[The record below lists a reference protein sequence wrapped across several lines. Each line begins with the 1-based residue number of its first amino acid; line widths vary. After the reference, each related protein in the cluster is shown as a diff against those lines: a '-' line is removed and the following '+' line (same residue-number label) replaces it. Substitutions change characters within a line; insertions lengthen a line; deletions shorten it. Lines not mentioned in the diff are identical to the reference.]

1 MVVALFDSKPVDP
14 LRQGRLAICLQA
26 ASLFFTGFL
35 IWNLTAAAQ
44 AQWLHLPL
52 RWVLILAALIAV
64 AAWAFSAAITLTLY
78 ALVMHW
84 ERAEMIKATLR
95 TSAVAIWF
103 APAVIL
109 LSQLSPAALA
119 GALVLVIYTTR
130 LLYAQWQVAR
140 PTVEEPAAAAPVQT
154 LFGASELPNPA
165 MVKELAPALTASFCV
180 QTAAVATLFHYP
192 LLAAFGYAMSAA
204 VVTIFALASGAY
216 RPERKPTLPRS
227 ILGVLATVL
236 LAVGLTVGG
245 LAPRLMRSFGW
256 SDGPGIGTG
265 NGVGN
270 SPQHGLVET
279 ARAFLRE
286 ILYRERPVQQN
297 PANQNPSRENPG
309 PPAPPPGLPGA
320 PNGPHPGV
328 ETKNYTA
335 PSDLPGNPAGVLP
348 DGGFPGVILWPE
360 LKPVPTLIAPL
371 PPQGKGWSTA
381 ANVRPMSIPFSGE
394 YWMFRWPYARPPQS
408 SYFQRGNPAELS
420 FTTTDH
426 RPMQMEAHHKLEQTV
441 DLRCCSRIQLELRN
455 ADRYP
460 GTVTVEL
467 VLLNSELSKPGAQSL
482 GKALVVSRPDTSK
495 DPVTPVAETLDFVMP
510 AAPAIEAF
518 DEFKVVFLRDRV
530 RMDKSAKIA
539 IDRFILVPR

>member
-1 MVVALFDSKPVDP
+1 VGLFESKPASTF
-14 LRQGRLAICLQA
+14 RQDRLAICLQA
-26 ASLFFTGFL
+26 ASLLFTGFL

-44 AQWLHLPL
+44 WLRLPL
-52 RWVLILAALIAV
+52 RWVMIQSTIAAVTAWV
-64 AAWAFSAAITLTLY
+64 ASAAITLTLY
-78 ALVMHW
+78 ALAMHW
-84 ERAEMIKATLR
+84 ERAEMVKATLR

-140 PTVEEPAAAAPVQT
+140 PAAEEPAPPMQT
-154 LFGASELPNPA
+154 LFGASELPHPL

-180 QTAAVATLFHYP
+180 QTGAVATLFHYP
-192 LLAAFGYAMSAA
+192 LLAGIGYAMSAA
-204 VVTIFALASGAY
+204 VVTVCALATGAY
-216 RPERKPTLPRS
+216 RSERTPSLPRS

-256 SDGPGIGTG
+256 SDGTG
-265 NGVGN
+265 SGAGN

-286 ILYRERPVQQN
+286 ILYGERPL
-297 PANQNPSRENPG
+297 PGNPG
-309 PPAPPPGLPGA
+309 PPAPPTGLPGA
-320 PNGPHPGV
+320 PNGPPPGIQ
-328 ETKNYTA
+328 TKNYTV
-335 PSDLPGNPAGVLP
+335 PGNLPGNLPGVLP

-371 PPQGKGWSTA
+371 PPQGRGWSTA
-381 ANVRPMSIPFSGE
+381 ANVRPLSIPFSGE
-394 YWMFRWPYARPPQS
+394 YWMFRWPYARPPQN
-408 SYFQRGNPAELS
+408 SYFQRGNPAALS
-420 FTTTDH
+420 FSTTDH

-467 VLLNSELSKPGAQSL
+467 VLLNSELLKPGAQSL
-482 GKALVVSRPDTSK
+482 GRALVASMPDIGK
-495 DPVTPVAETLDFVMP
+495 DPVTPVAETLNFAIPD
-510 AAPAIEAF
+510 APTIEAF
-518 DEFKVVFLRDRV
+518 DEFKVVFLRDRR

>member
-1 MVVALFDSKPVDP
+1 VYLFDSKPAST

-26 ASLFFTGFL
+26 ASLLFTGFL

-44 AQWLHLPL
+44 WLHLPL
-52 RWVLILAALIAV
+52 RWVMIQSAIAAV
-64 AAWAFSAAITLTLY
+64 TAWAASAAITLTLY
-78 ALVMHW
+78 ALAMHW
-84 ERAEMIKATLR
+84 ERAETIKATLR

-119 GALVLVIYTTR
+119 GALVLVIYATR
-130 LLYAQWQVAR
+130 LLYAQWQVDR
-140 PTVEEPAAAAPVQT
+140 PAEAPLAPPVQT
-154 LFGASELPNPA
+154 LFDACELPSPV
-165 MVKELAPALTASFCV
+165 MVKELAPALTASFCLQAGV
-180 QTAAVATLFHYP
+180 VATLFHYP
-192 LLAAFGYAMSAA
+192 LLAGIGYAASAA
-204 VVTIFALASGAY
+204 VVTVFALASGAY
-216 RPERKPTLPRS
+216 RSERTPTLPRS

-256 SDGPGIGTG
+256 GDAAG
-265 NGVGN
+265 NGAGN

-286 ILYRERPVQQN
+286 ILYGER
-297 PANQNPSRENPG
+297 PG
-309 PPAPPPGLPGA
+309 PPAPPAGLAGAPTGA
-320 PNGPHPGV
+320 PNGSQPARPNQNPTVPG
-328 ETKNYTA
+328 NLPGY
-335 PSDLPGNPAGVLP
+335 PGNLPGNPGNPPGNLPGVLP

-371 PPQGKGWSTA
+371 PPRGKGWSTA
-381 ANVRPMSIPFSGE
+381 ANVRPLSIPFSGE

-408 SYFQRGNPAELS
+408 SYFQRGNPAVLS
-420 FTTTDH
+420 FSTTDH

-467 VLLNSELSKPGAQSL
+467 VLLNGESPRPGAQSL
-482 GKALVVSRPDTSK
+482 GRALVVSMPDIGK
-495 DPVTPVAETLDFVMP
+495 DPVTPVAETLNFAMP
-510 AAPAIEAF
+510 DAPTIEAF
-518 DEFKVVFLRDRV
+518 DEFKVVFLRDRG
-530 RMDKSAKIA
+530 RMDKSARIA